1 MTTKSRFSHK
11 LNRLYF
17 ADKKGVLSVS
27 TPAGNSFNIE
37 ALLEAIH
44 TAARVN
50 QLLLAGVER
59 MALGANIHLHLFLGR
74 SGLKSFTAY
83 AANHALT
90 ILGMNI
96 FLHCCFTSFAY
107 AMAVEP
113 QKVY

>member
-1 MTTKSRFSHK
+1 MPGRFFCAERKDAPFDASSGKS
-11 LNRLYF
+11 L
-17 ADKKGVLSVS
+17 
-27 TPAGNSFNIE
+27 NIE

-44 TAARVN
+44 TAARVD
-50 QLLLAGVER
+50 QLLLAGIER
-59 MALGANIHLHLFLGR
+59 MALGTDIHLHLFLGR
-74 SGLKSFTAY
+74 AGFKSFTAY

-107 AMAVEP
+107 AMAVKP